1 MKKILTEILWVS
13 FMTLLALAMITAW
26 STVSDARPH
35 PVDFVQP
42 VHTEL
47 KPARPLEPKQ
57 FYQAPEIQLS
67 KRDFECLARNIFY
80 EAGIEPYA
88 GKIAVAQVTWNRVK
102 TGRWGNSVCR
112 VVYARKQFSW
122 TDQNK
127 PEPQGPLW
135 RASRA
140 AAQDFVNGVRAVP
153 LQRSKYYHATWIS
166 DPVWTQNL
174 EVTAVIG
181 QHRFYQTPQR

>member
-1 MKKILTEILWVS
+1 MKTVVIETAWVS
-13 FMTLLALAMITAW
+13 FMTLMAAVMILAW
-26 STVSDARPH
+26 STVSDADPH
-35 PVDFVQP
+35 PVEFVQP
-42 VHTEL
+42 IKTEL
-47 KPARPLEPKQ
+47 KPARPLEPQQ
-57 FYQAPEIQLS
+57 FYQAPEIQLTQQ
-67 KRDFECLARNIFY
+67 DFERLARNIFY
-80 EAGIEPYA
+80 EAGVEDYT

-127 PEPQGPLW
+127 PEPRGPLW

-140 AAQDFVNGVRAVP
+140 AAKDFVNGVRAVA

-166 DPVWTQNL
+166 DPVWTRNL

-181 QHRFYQTPQR
+181 QHRFYRTPQR

>member
-1 MKKILTEILWVS
+1 MKTVVIETAWVS

-26 STVSDARPH
+26 STVSDAEPH
-35 PVDFVQP
+35 PVEFVQAI
-42 VHTEL
+42 HTEP
-47 KPARPLEPKQ
+47 KTARPLEPQQ
-57 FYQAPEIQLS
+57 FYQAPKIKISQ
-67 KRDFECLARNIFY
+67 KDFECLARNIFY

-122 TDQNK
+122 THQNK
-127 PEPQGPLW
+127 PEPRGPLW

-140 AAQDFVNGVRAVP
+140 AAQDFVNGVRAVA
-153 LQRSKYYHATWIS
+153 LQRSKHYHAIWIS
-166 DPVWTQNL
+166 DPVWTRNL
-174 EVTAVIG
+174 EVVAVIG